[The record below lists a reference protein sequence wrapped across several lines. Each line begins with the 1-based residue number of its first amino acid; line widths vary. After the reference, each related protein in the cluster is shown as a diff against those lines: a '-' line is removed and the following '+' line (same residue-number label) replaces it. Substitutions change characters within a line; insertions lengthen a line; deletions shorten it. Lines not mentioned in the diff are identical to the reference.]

1 MNQISSLLKNN
12 LPAKI
17 LSVFAAVVLWFF
29 VMNEQ
34 NPAVNNTMKV
44 ALAIQNES
52 EDYRVIINDDDKW
65 LKMKVRAPRSQM
77 ASYNPDDFYAYIDLS
92 NAKEGMN
99 TVKVQAHVPNGYEVV
114 SLSSEYINVILEPI
128 ITRDV
133 SIRITSTGNIAD
145 NMVLKNIRSE
155 KTHMYIKGPSSILNN
170 VDHLVG
176 AVDVTGEKS
185 DFRTTVSL
193 HPVNSDGLAVEGVT
207 LEDSSVGVTVDL
219 EKMISKKTVTLH
231 PVANGELPPDLKLD
245 GIKIEPAKIEV
256 SGEPTDLDKV
266 TAINS
271 MPIDLGTIKESC
283 SLDVDLNLPAGIK
296 AENGTVKININ
307 VSKK

>member
-1 MNQISSLLKNN
+1 M
-12 LPAKI
+12 
-17 LSVFAAVVLWFF
+17 
-29 VMNEQ
+29 
-34 NPAVNNTMKV
+34 
-44 ALAIQNES
+44 
-52 EDYRVIINDDDKW
+52 
-65 LKMKVRAPRSQM
+65 
-77 ASYNPDDFYAYIDLS
+77 
-92 NAKEGMN
+92 
-99 TVKVQAHVPNGYEVV
+99 
-114 SLSSEYINVILEPI
+114 
-128 ITRDV
+128 
-133 SIRITSTGNIAD
+133 
-145 NMVLKNIRSE
+145 
-155 KTHMYIKGPSSILNN
+155 
-170 VDHLVG
+170 VG